1 MTSMGSDAPLAGVLV
16 LDAARMLPGAVLA
29 RMLLDLGARLIKIED
44 PVTGDPLRNAPP
56 DAGGSGAG
64 FAAFLRGAESV
75 CLDLGR
81 PEGAARLRK
90 LARHADVLI
99 ESFRPGTL
107 ARWGLAPER
116 LRASNPRLVVCSL
129 SGFGQRGDA
138 ARWVGHDLN
147 LTASAG
153 LLSLLPLA
161 RGVPRIQLAD
171 VPTGVLACSAV
182 LAALLRRDRTG
193 AGGIV
198 DQPLATG
205 PLPLMTWVLADQA
218 AGGGGL
224 NDHVLAGD
232 CPCYRTYSCQDGV
245 MLAVGA
251 LEPKFWAAL
260 CELLER
266 PDLAG
271 LGLDTGEA
279 GERAAAEVAAL
290 IGARPSGHWVAI
302 GRERGLPISAVADL
316 AGALAPGGFLDATGL
331 GEATPLA
338 EGRTLATPGPY
349 LPSLGRTP
357 ERPAPRLGEHT
368 DAVLAEFGLDG
379 G

>member
-1 MTSMGSDAPLAGVLV
+1 MTATRSDAPLAGVLV

-44 PVTGDPLRNAPP
+44 PATGDPLRHAPP
-56 DAGGSGAG
+56 DAGGSSAG
-64 FAAFLRGAESV
+64 FAVFLRGAESV

-81 PEGAARLRK
+81 PEGAARLRA

-99 ESFRPGTL
+99 ESFRPGTM
-107 ARWGLAPER
+107 ARWGLGSDR
-116 LRASNPRLVVCSL
+116 LRALNPGLVVCSL
-129 SGFGQRGDA
+129 SGFGQRGET

-147 LTASAG
+147 VTAASG
-153 LLSLLPLA
+153 LLALLPLA
-161 RGVPRIQLAD
+161 RGIPRIQLAD

-182 LAALLRRDRTG
+182 LAALLRRARTG
-193 AGGIV
+193 AGAII

-205 PLPLMTWVLADQA
+205 PLSLLTWVLADQA

-224 NDHVLAGD
+224 NDRVLAGD
-232 CPCYRTYSCQDGV
+232 CPCYRTYECQDGV
-245 MLAVGA
+245 TIAVGA
-251 LEPKFWAAL
+251 LEPKFWVAL

-271 LGLDTGEA
+271 LGLDTGDA
-279 GERAAAEVAAL
+279 GARAAAEVATA
-290 IGARPSGHWVAI
+290 IGARPSGAWVAL
-302 GRERGLPISAVADL
+302 GLERGLPITVVARPE
-316 AGALAPGGFLDATGL
+316 ATLAPGGFLEATGL

-338 EGRTLATPGPY
+338 DGRSIATAGPF

-368 DAVLAEFGLDG
+368 DAVLAEFGLAD
-379 G
+379 

>member
-1 MTSMGSDAPLAGVLV
+1 MTATRSDAPLAGVLV

-44 PVTGDPLRNAPP
+44 PAAGDPLRHAPP
-56 DAGGSGAG
+56 DAGGAGAG

-90 LARHADVLI
+90 LSRHADVLV
-99 ESFRPGTL
+99 ESFRPGTM
-107 ARWGLAPER
+107 ARWGLAPDR
-116 LRASNPRLVVCSL
+116 LRAANPGLVVCSL

-147 LTASAG
+147 ITASAG
-153 LLSLLPLA
+153 LLALLPLA
-161 RGVPRIQLAD
+161 CGIPRVQLAD
-171 VPTGVLACSAV
+171 VPAGALACSAV
-182 LAALLRRDRTG
+182 LAALLRRARTG
-193 AGGIV
+193 AGAVI

-224 NDHVLAGD
+224 NDQVLAGD
-232 CPCYRTYSCQDGV
+232 CACYRTYECQDGV
-245 MLAVGA
+245 AVAVGA
-251 LEPKFWAAL
+251 LEPKFWAGL
-260 CELLER
+260 CELIER
-266 PDLAG
+266 PDLGG
-271 LGLDTGEA
+271 LGLDTGAA
-279 GERAAAEVAAL
+279 GARAAAEVAAAL
-290 IGARPSGHWVAI
+290 GARPSAHWVAV
-302 GRERGLPISAVADL
+302 GLERGLPIHAVAQPE
-316 AGALAPGGFLDATGL
+316 AALAPGGFLEATGL

-338 EGRTLATPGPY
+338 NGRTLATPGPY

-357 ERPAPRLGEHT
+357 ARPAPRLGEHT
-368 DAVLAEFGLDG
+368 DAVLAEFGLAD
-379 G
+379 